1 MSKLSLGP
9 TTPPIQEVLWSI
21 SPKIKLGLEADY
33 SPPPSAEFKNEWS
46 YAATSYTPT
55 CIRQGKFNL
64 FSNLKQV
71 MMDMINFYLDLGLM
85 KILLQNWVWN
95 NAAFI
100 TCHANI
106 TLSKE
111 VSNSIKAIVTI

>member
-1 MSKLSLGP
+1 
-9 TTPPIQEVLWSI
+9 
-21 SPKIKLGLEADY
+21 
-33 SPPPSAEFKNEWS
+33 
-46 YAATSYTPT
+46 
-55 CIRQGKFNL
+55 
-64 FSNLKQV
+64 